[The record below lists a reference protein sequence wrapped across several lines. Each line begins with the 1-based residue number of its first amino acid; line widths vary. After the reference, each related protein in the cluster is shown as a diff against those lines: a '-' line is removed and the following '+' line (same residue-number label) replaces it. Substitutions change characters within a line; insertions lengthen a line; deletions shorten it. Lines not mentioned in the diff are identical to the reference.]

1 MTALLAILCIILIA
15 VVAVQIGKVTELAS
29 KIRGEEDSQ
38 ERSNRTTSRWLLIFM
53 VLFLTFCVVSA
64 YYYKNY
70 MLGYG
75 PHVAAS
81 SHGKLLD
88 RMFNITVVVTGIVF
102 LITHVA
108 LFWFAYKY
116 RHRRGGKAIF
126 LPHNNT
132 VEVVWTV
139 IPAVVMTF
147 LVVGGLDAWNEVMAD
162 VGTQEDVIEIEAM
175 GYQFAWQLRYPGPD
189 GKLGSRDFRLT
200 SGTNPVGQDWTD
212 EANLD
217 DIHPGEIV
225 LPVGK
230 KVRVRI
236 LARDV
241 LHDFYLPQFR
251 VKMDAVPGMPTYFVF
266 TPEVT
271 TEEYRQQLREYP
283 EYQVADPDDPEKQL
297 WENFNYE
304 LACAELCGTG
314 HWSMRRL
321 VRIVSEEEYKEW
333 LDQQQS
339 YYMTAIYNT
348 ANDPWPIDGKLPSV
362 VSQSRQL
369 EFSNLLDGALNAA
382 SQEDR
387 TFVLPYVNFE
397 TGSATLT
404 DLSKSYALSNVVAAM
419 KDDTNLVIGLGGHT
433 DNTGTAEG
441 NMALSQQ
448 RAQAVMD
455 YLVNQGIDANRL
467 TATGYGQN
475 DPIADN
481 STEKGRTENR
491 RTEFTVLAG
500 GQPILDTAP
509 AEPMTSVE
517 EAPTEE

>member
-1 MTALLAILCIILIA
+1 MTALLAILCIVLIA
-15 VVAVQIGKVTELAS
+15 IVAVQIGKVTELAA
-29 KIRGEEDSQ
+29 KIRGEEDAQ
-38 ERSNRTTSRWLLIFM
+38 ERSNRTTSRWLLIFII
-53 VLFLTFCVVSA
+53 LFLIFCVASA

-75 PHVAAS
+75 PHEAAS
-81 SHGKLLD
+81 SHGKTLD
-88 RMFNITVVVTGIVF
+88 RMFNITTVITAIVF
-102 LITHVA
+102 VITQVA
-108 LFWFAYKY
+108 LFWFSFKY
-116 RHRRGGKAIF
+116 RHRKGAKAVF

-132 VEVVWTV
+132 VEVIWTV

-162 VGTQEDVIEIEAM
+162 VGTNEEVIEIEAM
-175 GYQFAWQLRYPGPD
+175 GYQFAWNLRYPGPD

-217 DIHPGEIV
+217 DIHPSEIV

-266 TPEVT
+266 TPEKT
-271 TEEYRQQLREYP
+271 TEEYRQALKEYK
-283 EYQVADPDDPEKQL
+283 EYQVPDPDSPDKQL
-297 WENFNYE
+297 WETFNYE

-321 VRIVSEEEYKEW
+321 VRVVSEKEYKDW
-333 LDQQQS
+333 LDSQNS
-339 YYMTAIYNT
+339 YYMSAIYNT
-348 ANDPWPIDGKLPSV
+348 DADPWPIDGQLPSV
-362 VSQSRQL
+362 VSQSRKQ
-369 EFSNLLDGALNAA
+369 EFSDLLDGALNAT
-382 SQEDR
+382 STEDR
-387 TFVLPYVNFE
+387 TFVLKYVTFE

-404 DLSKSYALSNVVAAM
+404 AFSKRYELANVVEAM
-419 KDDTNLVIGLGGHT
+419 NDNPALVIGLGGHT
-433 DNTGTAEG
+433 DNTGSADA
-441 NMALSQQ
+441 NLLLSQQ
-448 RAQAVMD
+448 RADAVFN
-455 YLVNQGIDANRL
+455 YLVEQGVDAGRL

-475 DPIADN
+475 APLGDN
-481 STEKGRTENR
+481 DTEAGREKNR

-500 GQPILDTAP
+500 GQTVSED
-509 AEPMTSVE
+509 SE
-517 EAPTEE
+517 EESTEL